1 MIVQSW
7 YDYKTHELVTRDDR
21 GRESRT
27 SNATLAAV
35 YQDDQWVGDQVATIA
50 GARTSPITPVEID
63 RCSSCERQGST
74 KWCQGC
80 VKFSLYSPRY
90 IPQSLA
96 NSINRL
102 MGKRHGR

>member
-7 YDYKTHELVTRDDR
+7 YDYKNHELVTRDDQ
-21 GRESRT
+21 GRESRV

-35 YQDDQWVGDQVATIA
+35 YQDDQWVGDQVAPIA
-50 GARTSPITPVEID
+50 GASTGPFTMPPVNQ
-63 RCSSCERQGST
+63 CMTCERQGST
-74 KWCQGC
+74 KWCPSCYRFG
-80 VKFSLYSPRY
+80 LYAPKY